1 MSEQEAKQALQS
13 LFDQTQPMQKVR
25 RGLLGDSNGTV
36 MVATRPGWAYI
47 RYHAPSTTLSIV
59 RYLIPEQLSDGT
71 PVVVGKRHPGDAYEQ
86 VLGVDWAM
94 YAWAPTDS
102 TVNQHATPAIDLSD
116 LSPGK
121 VVPTDPVSLSVDVRA
136 FLYVNGD
143 NAVEYGGGAI
153 DLTAN
158 VPGIAGHRYVL
169 VYMDLSTDSL
179 AAENGA
185 IVALGV
191 NAVAPAVPEN
201 GLPLGIVDL
210 EQAQATITGDD
221 IWQYKAMYD
230 SVGAAMA
237 LALLSDYA
245 QGYIIRGGAADWE
258 AYDANDDAQILV
270 GDGTDI
276 NSVPVTGDLTLD
288 NAGATVVTALQ
299 GNDVQDHAPLDGEVL
314 VWSAGNSRWEP
325 GHAPPIEP
333 IYVRASQMWPSTTNG
348 CAALA
353 QTELGTNDV
362 DIQTLDFDP
371 GADEFAQFSL
381 WMPEEWNAGTIT
393 YQVVWT
399 AAAGT
404 LTDEV
409 EWNLQGR
416 AYADS
421 DALDQAWGA
430 SVEVADALITLDDLH
445 ETAES
450 GAVTLAGTPVAGEW
464 CMFRV
469 WRDGV
474 NDTLNDGDGKLL
486 GIKLFYT
493 KA

>member
-1 MSEQEAKQALQS
+1 MSEEKAKRALQS
-13 LFDQTQPMQKVR
+13 LFDQTQPVQKVR

-36 MVATRPGWAYI
+36 SVANRPGWAYI
-47 RYHAPSTTLSIV
+47 RYHDDLNRLSIV
-59 RYLIPEQLSDGT
+59 RYLLPVQLADET
-71 PVVVGKRHPGDAYEQ
+71 PVLVGKKHPGDPYEQ
-86 VLGVDWAM
+86 VLGVDWAL
-94 YAWAPTDS
+94 YAIAPTES
-102 TVNQHATPAIDLSD
+102 SVGQHATPAIDLSD

-121 VVPTDPVSLSVDVRA
+121 VLPTDPVSLSVNVRP

-143 NAVEYGGGAI
+143 NAVEYGGGPI

-158 VPGIAGHRYVL
+158 VPGVAGHRLVL
-169 VYMDLSTDSL
+169 VYMDLDVDAL
-179 AAENGA
+179 AAANGA
-185 IVALGV
+185 IVALGL
-191 NAVAPAVPEN
+191 NAAAPAVPAN
-201 GLPLGIVDL
+201 GLPLGLVDL

-221 IWQYKAMYD
+221 IWQYKAMYL
-230 SVGAAMA
+230 SVGEAIA
-237 LALLSDYA
+237 LTLLGSYA
-245 QGYIIRGGAADWE
+245 RGYIIRGGAADWE
-258 AYDANDDAQILV
+258 AYGANDDGQILV

-276 NSVPVTGDLTLD
+276 NSVAVSGDVSLT
-288 NAGATVVTALQ
+288 NAGITKVTAIQ
-299 GNDVQDHAPLDGEVL
+299 NYDVQDHAPLDGEVL
-314 VWSAGNSRWEP
+314 VWSNANSRWEP
-325 GHAPPIEP
+325 GHAPPIGER
-333 IYVRASQMWPSTTNG
+333 YVRASQMWPSTTNG

-371 GADEFAQFSL
+371 GTDEHAQFSL
-381 WMPEEWNAGTIT
+381 WMPDDWNAGTLT

-404 LTDEV
+404 PTNEV

-416 AYADS
+416 AYDDS

-445 ETAES
+445 ETVES
-450 GAVTLAGTPVAGEW
+450 AAVTLAGTPAARQW

-474 NDTLNDGDGKLL
+474 NDSLNDGDAKLL
-486 GIKLFYT
+486 AIKIFYT